1 MVNTKG
7 FHFMKKIRTLSFGI
21 VIAAGMAMFGTGIAT
36 ADEVPP
42 AATDPATGDEATT
55 GSADSLAAILKALTT
70 GSAAAE
76 DPADTDPGTG
86 TGTEVADETDPGTG
100 GTGDEASTGSADSLA
115 AILKALTTGSA
126 AEEEVVETPPAS

>member
-1 MVNTKG
+1 
-7 FHFMKKIRTLSFGI
+7 MKKIRTLSFGI

-42 AATDPATGDEATT
+42 AATDPGTGT
-55 GSADSLAAILKALTT
+55 
-70 GSAAAE
+70 
-76 DPADTDPGTG
+76 GTG

>member
-1 MVNTKG
+1 
-7 FHFMKKIRTLSFGI
+7 MKKIRTLSFGI

-42 AATDPATGDEATT
+42 AATEPATGDEATT

-76 DPADTDPGTG
+76 DPSDTDPGTG
-86 TGTEVADETDPGTG
+86 TEVAEETDPGTG

-126 AEEEVVETPPAS
+126 AEEEVVETPPVS

>member
-1 MVNTKG
+1 
-7 FHFMKKIRTLSFGI
+7 MKKIRTLSFGI

-42 AATDPATGDEATT
+42 AATDPATGGEATT
-55 GSADSLAAILKALTT
+55 GSADSLAAILRALTT

-76 DPADTDPGTG
+76 DPADTDPG

>member
-1 MVNTKG
+1 MLNTKG

-42 AATDPATGDEATT
+42 AATEPATGDEATT

-70 GSAAAE
+70 GSAA
-76 DPADTDPGTG
+76 
-86 TGTEVADETDPGTG
+86 
-100 GTGDEASTGSADSLA
+100 
-115 AILKALTTGSA
+115 
-126 AEEEVVETPPAS
+126 EEEVVETSPAS